1 MSWSPLSRSFSIVFH
16 FQEKL
21 FFVLNVSSQKSG
33 HLVLWSLKLSRQNS
47 DQSTNSP
54 NQKSENLP
62 KSPNQKS
69 GNLSELLTVES
80 VIETDLGSIS
90 CLVWKEIGENRFLIF
105 VAAKDGRIKCYKVS
119 LEFLTF
125 YLIS

>member
-1 MSWSPLSRSFSIVFH
+1 M
-16 FQEKL
+16 L
-21 FFVLNVSSQKSG
+21 FSQKSG
-33 HLVLWSLKLSRQNS
+33 HLVLWSLKLARQNS
-47 DQSTNSP
+47 DKSTNSP

-119 LEFLTF
+119 LECLSNLVKLKSFMLQHKVLLELPRQSF
-125 YLIS
+125 S